1 MMSMLREPMIQ
12 VRQWLARQ
20 PGAKPASAHATRSM
34 EPIDTTI
41 IWVVAG
47 LLLFG
52 MVMVY
57 SASVALPDAPRFANY
72 SPTHFLMRHAFALCV
87 GTTAGLMM
95 FAVPVRN
102 WQRWAPVLFL
112 VGLVLLVIV
121 LIPGIGKTVYGARR
135 WLPMGV
141 LNLQPSELMKLF
153 VVLYAADYTVRK
165 QDFMQNLTK
174 GFMPMGSAV
183 FVVGVLLMLEP
194 DLGAL
199 IVIAAIAMGVL
210 FLGGINGKLFIVLVL
225 LGLLSIATI
234 ILLNPWRL
242 ERIFAY
248 LDPFDPKIS
257 QEKGYQLSHS
267 LMAFGRGEW
276 FGVGLGGSVEK
287 LHYLPEAHT
296 DFLLAVVGE
305 ELGLVAV
312 LAVIFAFYFLTKRA
326 FEIGRQAIALER
338 TFAGLAAKGIGIWIG
353 FQAFINMGVNV
364 GLLPTKGLTLPLMS
378 YGGSGILINCI
389 AIAILLRIDFESR
402 QLMRGARR

>member
-1 MMSMLREPMIQ
+1 MKALSSTAGRW
-12 VRQWLARQ
+12 RTWLK
-20 PGAKPASAHATRSM
+20 PEPASSSRTMA
-34 EPIDTTI
+34 PVDTTV

-57 SASVALPDAPRFANY
+57 SASVALPDSPRFRLY
-72 SPTHFLMRHAFALCV
+72 STTHFLLRHMFAIAV
-87 GTTAGLMM
+87 GAAAALVM
-95 FAVPVRN
+95 FAVPMRN

-112 VGLVLLVIV
+112 IGLVLLLIV
-121 LIPGIGKTVYGARR
+121 LIPGVGKSVYGARR
-135 WLPMGV
+135 WLPLGI

-153 VVLYAADYTVRK
+153 VVLYTADYTVRK
-165 QDFMQNLTK
+165 QDFMQSVTK
-174 GFMPMGSAV
+174 GFLPMGSAV
-183 FVVGVLLMLEP
+183 FCVGVLLMLEP
-194 DLGAL
+194 DLGAF
-199 IVIAAIAMGVL
+199 IVIASIAMGVL
-210 FLGGINGKLFIVLVL
+210 FLGGINAKLFVVLVL
-225 LGLLSIATI
+225 LGLASIATI
-234 ILLNPWRL
+234 IVINPWRL

-248 LDPFDPKIS
+248 LDPFNPDMYRD
-257 QEKGYQLSHS
+257 KGYQLSHS

-296 DFLLAVVGE
+296 DFLLAVIGE

-312 LAVIFAFYFLTKRA
+312 LAVIVAFYFLTKRA
-326 FEIGRQAIALER
+326 FEIGRQAIALDR
-338 TFAGLAAKGIGIWIG
+338 TFAGLVAKGIGIWIG

-389 AIAILLRIDFESR
+389 AIAVLLRVDFESR